1 SPPIKLNHCGE
12 EKVIDLADGS
22 VDEWEHVSE
31 DYVQHEEEAVVLN
44 RDVKVGDK
52 IMITKID
59 GVEVN
64 PAEFRTVTEIDLELA
79 LMVIDCPLN
88 GNNVIEHSD
97 WMYNDDW
104 VLVDDATTS
113 SKYDE
118 EEALQHR
125 QTLAYYDDEALSPSY
140 SDAVKAG
147 MTFAEYTGANITEES
162 LDFEPKE
169 EEVLRGI
176 TAESLNFEE
185 APKSDAVNHPSHYN
199 RYSRE
204 VIESIKGLCTPEE
217 FRGYLKGN
225 IIKYSARYGG
235 KDGLQDIDKL
245 AKYTQFLKEF
255 EIEMENE

>member
-1 SPPIKLNHCGE
+1 MSNLPKIGDKIFITKLNEEELEVPHLVTIDRFDDVDEDYAYFSPPIKLNHCGE
-12 EKVIDLADGS
+12 ENEIDLAGGG

-31 DYVQHEEEAVVLN
+31 DYEQHEEE
-44 RDVKVGDK
+44 
-52 IMITKID
+52 
-59 GVEVN
+59 
-64 PAEFRTVTEIDLELA
+64 
-79 LMVIDCPLN
+79 
-88 GNNVIEHSD
+88 S
-97 WMYNDDW
+97 
-104 VLVDDATTS
+104 
-113 SKYDE
+113 
-118 EEALQHR
+118 LQHR

-185 APKSDAVNHPSHYN
+185 AQKSDAVNHPSHYN

-225 IIKYSARYGG
+225 IIKYSARYSG

-255 EIEMENE
+255 EIEMEGE

>member
-1 SPPIKLNHCGE
+1 M
-12 EKVIDLADGS
+12 
-22 VDEWEHVSE
+22 
-31 DYVQHEEEAVVLN
+31 N
-44 RDVKVGDK
+44 RDVKVGDT
-52 IMITKID
+52 IAVTMVNYDELERVHFAEVTGVYDSFGGGIEIEPHINGEDVLYID
-59 GVEVN
+59 QDEGDKWRVLAEN
-64 PAEFRTVTEIDLELA
+64 P
-79 LMVIDCPLN
+79 
-88 GNNVIEHSD
+88 
-97 WMYNDDW
+97 
-104 VLVDDATTS
+104 
-113 SKYDE
+113 KYDE
-118 EEALQHR
+118 EETLQHR
-125 QTLAYYDDEALSPSY
+125 QSHAYYDDEALSPTY

-147 MTFAEYTGANITEES
+147 MTFAEYTGVNITEES

-225 IIKYSARYGG
+225 IIKYSARYSG

-255 EIEMENE
+255 EIEMEGE

>member
-1 SPPIKLNHCGE
+1 MSNLPKVGDKIFISMLNEVELEVPHLVTIDRFDDLDEYYAYFSPPIKLDHYGE
-12 EKVIDLADGS
+12 ENLINLADRS
-22 VDEWEHVSE
+22 IDEWEHVSE
-31 DYVQHEEEAVVLN
+31 DYVQHEEE
-44 RDVKVGDK
+44 
-52 IMITKID
+52 
-59 GVEVN
+59 
-64 PAEFRTVTEIDLELA
+64 
-79 LMVIDCPLN
+79 
-88 GNNVIEHSD
+88 S
-97 WMYNDDW
+97 
-104 VLVDDATTS
+104 
-113 SKYDE
+113 
-118 EEALQHR
+118 LQHR

-140 SDAVKAG
+140 SDAIKAG

-225 IIKYSARYGG
+225 IIKYSARYSG

-255 EIEMENE
+255 EIEMEGE

>member
-1 SPPIKLNHCGE
+1 LVTIDRFDDKGEYYAYFSPPIKLNHCGE

-31 DYVQHEEEAVVLN
+31 DYVQHEEE
-44 RDVKVGDK
+44 
-52 IMITKID
+52 
-59 GVEVN
+59 
-64 PAEFRTVTEIDLELA
+64 
-79 LMVIDCPLN
+79 
-88 GNNVIEHSD
+88 S
-97 WMYNDDW
+97 
-104 VLVDDATTS
+104 
-113 SKYDE
+113 
-118 EEALQHR
+118 LQHR

-255 EIEMENE
+255 EIEMEGE

>member
-1 SPPIKLNHCGE
+1 MSKLPKVGDKIFISMLNEVELEVPHLVTIDRFDDLDEYYAYFSPPIKLDHDGE
-12 EKVIDLADGS
+12 ENLINLADRS
-22 VDEWEHVSE
+22 IDEWEHVSE
-31 DYVQHEEEAVVLN
+31 DFEQHEE
-44 RDVKVGDK
+44 D
-52 IMITKID
+52 
-59 GVEVN
+59 
-64 PAEFRTVTEIDLELA
+64 
-79 LMVIDCPLN
+79 
-88 GNNVIEHSD
+88 S
-97 WMYNDDW
+97 
-104 VLVDDATTS
+104 
-113 SKYDE
+113 
-118 EEALQHR
+118 LQHR
-125 QTLAYYDDEALSPSY
+125 QSLAYYDDEALSPSY

-204 VIESIKGLCTPEE
+204 VIESIKGLCTPDE

-225 IIKYSARYGG
+225 IIKYSARYSG

-255 EIEMENE
+255 EIEMENEY

>member
-1 SPPIKLNHCGE
+1 M
-12 EKVIDLADGS
+12 
-22 VDEWEHVSE
+22 
-31 DYVQHEEEAVVLN
+31 N

-52 IMITKID
+52 IAVTMID
-59 GVEVN
+59 GVVLES
-64 PAEFRTVTEIDLELA
+64 PHYAKVTDIYAGQFDFSPSSIYGETIFLEEELA
-79 LMVIDCPLN
+79 S
-88 GNNVIEHSD
+88 G
-97 WMYNDDW
+97 
-104 VLVDDATTS
+104 
-113 SKYDE
+113 YDE
-118 EEALQHR
+118 WDYASEDSVKHYEEETLQHR
-125 QTLAYYDDEALSPSY
+125 QAHAYYDDEALSPSY
-140 SDAVKAG
+140 SDAVRAG
-147 MTFAEYTGANITEES
+147 MTFAEYTGVNITEES

-225 IIKYSARYGG
+225 IIKYSARYSG

-255 EIEMENE
+255 EIEMGANK

>member
-1 SPPIKLNHCGE
+1 MINLPKVGDKIFITMLNEVELEVPHLVTIDRFDDLDEDYAYFSPPIKLDHDGE
-12 EKVIDLADGS
+12 ENVIDLADGS

-31 DYVQHEEEAVVLN
+31 DYEQHEEE
-44 RDVKVGDK
+44 
-52 IMITKID
+52 
-59 GVEVN
+59 
-64 PAEFRTVTEIDLELA
+64 
-79 LMVIDCPLN
+79 
-88 GNNVIEHSD
+88 S
-97 WMYNDDW
+97 
-104 VLVDDATTS
+104 
-113 SKYDE
+113 
-118 EEALQHR
+118 LQHR

-255 EIEMENE
+255 EIEMEGE

>member
-1 SPPIKLNHCGE
+1 MSNLPKVGDKIFITKLNEEELEVPHLVTIDRFDNKDEDFAYFSPPIKLNHYDE
-12 EKVIDLADGS
+12 ENEIDLVDGI

-31 DYVQHEEEAVVLN
+31 DYVQHEEES
-44 RDVKVGDK
+44 
-52 IMITKID
+52 I
-59 GVEVN
+59 
-64 PAEFRTVTEIDLELA
+64 
-79 LMVIDCPLN
+79 
-88 GNNVIEHSD
+88 
-97 WMYNDDW
+97 
-104 VLVDDATTS
+104 
-113 SKYDE
+113 
-118 EEALQHR
+118 QHR

-225 IIKYSARYGG
+225 IIKYSARYSG

-255 EIEMENE
+255 EIEMEGE

>member
-1 SPPIKLNHCGE
+1 MINLPKVGDKIFITMLNEVELEVPHLVTIDRFDDKDEDYAYFSPPIKLNHCGE
-12 EKVIDLADGS
+12 ENVIDLADGS
-22 VDEWEHVSE
+22 MDEWEHVSE
-31 DYVQHEEEAVVLN
+31 DYEQHEEE
-44 RDVKVGDK
+44 
-52 IMITKID
+52 
-59 GVEVN
+59 
-64 PAEFRTVTEIDLELA
+64 
-79 LMVIDCPLN
+79 
-88 GNNVIEHSD
+88 S
-97 WMYNDDW
+97 
-104 VLVDDATTS
+104 
-113 SKYDE
+113 
-118 EEALQHR
+118 LQHR

-225 IIKYSARYGG
+225 IIKYSARYPDKGG
-235 KDGLQDIDKL
+235 IQDIDKL

-255 EIEMENE
+255 EIEMEDE

>member
-1 SPPIKLNHCGE
+1 MSKLPKVGDKIFISMLNEVELEVPHLVTIDRFDDKDEDYAYFSPPIKLDHDGE
-12 EKVIDLADGS
+12 ENLINLADRS
-22 VDEWEHVSE
+22 MDEWEHVSE
-31 DYVQHEEEAVVLN
+31 DYEQHEEE
-44 RDVKVGDK
+44 
-52 IMITKID
+52 
-59 GVEVN
+59 
-64 PAEFRTVTEIDLELA
+64 
-79 LMVIDCPLN
+79 
-88 GNNVIEHSD
+88 S
-97 WMYNDDW
+97 
-104 VLVDDATTS
+104 
-113 SKYDE
+113 
-118 EEALQHR
+118 LQHR

-225 IIKYSARYGG
+225 IIKYSARYSG

-255 EIEMENE
+255 EIEMEINSKK

>member
-1 SPPIKLNHCGE
+1 M
-12 EKVIDLADGS
+12 
-22 VDEWEHVSE
+22 
-31 DYVQHEEEAVVLN
+31 N

-52 IMITKID
+52 IAVTRYNGGSCQREAIVTDVHSNTID
-59 GVEVN
+59 VQFCESRER
-64 PAEFRTVTEIDLELA
+64 A
-79 LMVIDCPLN
+79 VIYIHPN
-88 GNNVIEHSD
+88 RI
-97 WMYNDDW
+97 DDW
-104 VLVDDATTS
+104 EYAS
-113 SKYDE
+113 EECAQHE
-118 EEALQHR
+118 EETLQHR
-125 QTLAYYDDEALSPSY
+125 QAHAYYDDEALSPSY
-140 SDAVKAG
+140 SDAVKSG
-147 MTFAEYTGANITEES
+147 MTFADYTGVNITEES

-176 TAESLNFEE
+176 TADSLNFEE

-225 IIKYSARYGG
+225 IIKYSARYSG

-255 EIEMENE
+255 EIEMEGE

>member
-1 SPPIKLNHCGE
+1 MIKLPKVGDKIFISMLNEVELEVPHLVTIDRFDDLDEYYAYFSPPIKLDHDGE
-12 EKVIDLADGS
+12 ENLIDLADRS
-22 VDEWEHVSE
+22 IDEWEHVSE
-31 DYVQHEEEAVVLN
+31 DFEQHEEE
-44 RDVKVGDK
+44 
-52 IMITKID
+52 
-59 GVEVN
+59 
-64 PAEFRTVTEIDLELA
+64 
-79 LMVIDCPLN
+79 
-88 GNNVIEHSD
+88 S
-97 WMYNDDW
+97 
-104 VLVDDATTS
+104 
-113 SKYDE
+113 
-118 EEALQHR
+118 LQHR

-217 FRGYLKGN
+217 FRCYLKGN
-225 IIKYSARYGG
+225 IIKYSARYSG

-255 EIEMENE
+255 EIEMEGE

>member
-1 SPPIKLNHCGE
+1 MSNLPKVGDKIFITKLNEEELEVPHLVTIDRFDDIDEYYAYFSPPIKLKHCGE
-12 EKVIDLADGS
+12 DNLIDLADRR

-31 DYVQHEEEAVVLN
+31 DYVQHEEE
-44 RDVKVGDK
+44 
-52 IMITKID
+52 
-59 GVEVN
+59 
-64 PAEFRTVTEIDLELA
+64 
-79 LMVIDCPLN
+79 
-88 GNNVIEHSD
+88 S
-97 WMYNDDW
+97 
-104 VLVDDATTS
+104 
-113 SKYDE
+113 
-118 EEALQHR
+118 LQHR

-225 IIKYSARYGG
+225 IIKYSARYSG

-255 EIEMENE
+255 EIEMEGE

>member
-1 SPPIKLNHCGE
+1 MINLPKVGDKIFITMLNEVELEVPHLVTIDRFDDLDEYYAYFSPPIKLDHDGE
-12 EKVIDLADGS
+12 ENLIDLADRS
-22 VDEWEHVSE
+22 IDEWEHVSE
-31 DYVQHEEEAVVLN
+31 DYEQHEEE
-44 RDVKVGDK
+44 
-52 IMITKID
+52 
-59 GVEVN
+59 
-64 PAEFRTVTEIDLELA
+64 
-79 LMVIDCPLN
+79 
-88 GNNVIEHSD
+88 S
-97 WMYNDDW
+97 
-104 VLVDDATTS
+104 
-113 SKYDE
+113 
-118 EEALQHR
+118 LQHR

-225 IIKYSARYGG
+225 IIKYSARYPDKGG
-235 KDGLQDIDKL
+235 IQDIDKL

-255 EIEMENE
+255 EIEMEGE

>member
-1 SPPIKLNHCGE
+1 M
-12 EKVIDLADGS
+12 
-22 VDEWEHVSE
+22 
-31 DYVQHEEEAVVLN
+31 N

-52 IMITKID
+52 ILVTK
-59 GVEVN
+59 VN
-64 PAEFRTVTEIDLELA
+64 HEELEAGHFVTVTE
-79 LMVIDCPLN
+79 
-88 GNNVIEHSD
+88 
-97 WMYNDDW
+97 
-104 VLVDDATTS
+104 VDDSYGVWIGIDQEINGEDTLYMLEDNGDKWRVLAENPWNG
-113 SKYDE
+113 E
-118 EEALQHR
+118 EETLQHR
-125 QTLAYYDDEALSPSY
+125 QSHAYYDDEALSPSY

-147 MTFAEYTGANITEES
+147 MTFAEYTGVNITEES

-176 TAESLNFEE
+176 TADSLNFEE

-225 IIKYSARYGG
+225 IIKYSARYSG

-255 EIEMENE
+255 EIEMEGE

>member
-1 SPPIKLNHCGE
+1 MSKLPKVGDKIFITMLNEVELEVPHLVTIDRFDDLDEDYAYFSPPIKLDHDGE
-12 EKVIDLADGS
+12 ENVIDLADGS

-31 DYVQHEEEAVVLN
+31 DYVQHEEE
-44 RDVKVGDK
+44 
-52 IMITKID
+52 
-59 GVEVN
+59 
-64 PAEFRTVTEIDLELA
+64 
-79 LMVIDCPLN
+79 
-88 GNNVIEHSD
+88 S
-97 WMYNDDW
+97 
-104 VLVDDATTS
+104 
-113 SKYDE
+113 
-118 EEALQHR
+118 LQHR

-225 IIKYSARYGG
+225 IIKYSARYSG

-255 EIEMENE
+255 EIEMEGE

>member
-1 SPPIKLNHCGE
+1 MSEVKSNTDVSKGDKIVVTRYNDDLCHRKAVVKEVYTVTIDVQFCDSGE
-12 EKVIDLADGS
+12 LAVLYKDSSGLD
-22 VDEWEHVSE
+22 VWDYASE
-31 DYVQHEEEAVVLN
+31 DYVQHEEE
-44 RDVKVGDK
+44 
-52 IMITKID
+52 T
-59 GVEVN
+59 
-64 PAEFRTVTEIDLELA
+64 
-79 LMVIDCPLN
+79 
-88 GNNVIEHSD
+88 
-97 WMYNDDW
+97 
-104 VLVDDATTS
+104 
-113 SKYDE
+113 
-118 EEALQHR
+118 LQHR
-125 QTLAYYDDEALSPSY
+125 QAHAYYDDEALSPSY

-147 MTFAEYTGANITEES
+147 MTFADYTGVNITEES

-185 APKSDAVNHPSHYN
+185 APKPDAVNHPSHYN

-225 IIKYSARYGG
+225 IIKYSARYSG

-255 EIEMENE
+255 EIEMEGE

>member
-1 SPPIKLNHCGE
+1 MSEVKSRTDVRKGDKIVVTKYNGDFCQRGAIVKEVYTVTIDVQFCDSGE
-12 EKVIDLADGS
+12 LAVIYISSSGL
-22 VDEWEHVSE
+22 DEWDYASE
-31 DYVQHEEEAVVLN
+31 DYVQHEEE
-44 RDVKVGDK
+44 
-52 IMITKID
+52 T
-59 GVEVN
+59 
-64 PAEFRTVTEIDLELA
+64 
-79 LMVIDCPLN
+79 
-88 GNNVIEHSD
+88 
-97 WMYNDDW
+97 
-104 VLVDDATTS
+104 
-113 SKYDE
+113 
-118 EEALQHR
+118 LQHR
-125 QTLAYYDDEALSPSY
+125 QSHAYYDDEALSPTY

-147 MTFAEYTGANITEES
+147 MTFAEYTGVNITEES

-185 APKSDAVNHPSHYN
+185 APKPDAVNHPSHYN

-225 IIKYSARYGG
+225 IIKYSARYSG

-255 EIEMENE
+255 EIEMEGE

>member
-1 SPPIKLNHCGE
+1 MIKLPKVGDKIFITMLNEVELEVPHLVTIDRFGDIDEDYAYFSPPIKLNHCGE
-12 EKVIDLADGS
+12 ENVIYLADAS

-31 DYVQHEEEAVVLN
+31 DYEQHEEE
-44 RDVKVGDK
+44 
-52 IMITKID
+52 
-59 GVEVN
+59 
-64 PAEFRTVTEIDLELA
+64 
-79 LMVIDCPLN
+79 
-88 GNNVIEHSD
+88 S
-97 WMYNDDW
+97 
-104 VLVDDATTS
+104 
-113 SKYDE
+113 
-118 EEALQHR
+118 LQHR

-225 IIKYSARYGG
+225 IIKYSARYSG

-255 EIEMENE
+255 EIEMEGE

>member
-1 SPPIKLNHCGE
+1 MSKLPKVGDKIFISMLNEVELEVPHLVTIDRFDDEDEDYAYFSPPIKLNHCGE
-12 EKVIDLADGS
+12 ENVIYLDDGR
-22 VDEWEHVSE
+22 VDEWEHVNE
-31 DYVQHEEEAVVLN
+31 DYEQHEEE
-44 RDVKVGDK
+44 
-52 IMITKID
+52 
-59 GVEVN
+59 
-64 PAEFRTVTEIDLELA
+64 
-79 LMVIDCPLN
+79 
-88 GNNVIEHSD
+88 S
-97 WMYNDDW
+97 
-104 VLVDDATTS
+104 
-113 SKYDE
+113 
-118 EEALQHR
+118 LQHR

-225 IIKYSARYGG
+225 IIKYSARYPDKGG
-235 KDGLQDIDKL
+235 IQDIDKL

-255 EIEMENE
+255 EIEMEGE

>member
-1 SPPIKLNHCGE
+1 MNKLPKVGDKIFITMLNEVELEVPHLVTIDRFDDKDEDYAYFSPPIKLNHCGE
-12 EKVIDLADGS
+12 ENVIYLADGR

-31 DYVQHEEEAVVLN
+31 DYVQHEEE
-44 RDVKVGDK
+44 
-52 IMITKID
+52 
-59 GVEVN
+59 
-64 PAEFRTVTEIDLELA
+64 
-79 LMVIDCPLN
+79 
-88 GNNVIEHSD
+88 S
-97 WMYNDDW
+97 
-104 VLVDDATTS
+104 
-113 SKYDE
+113 
-118 EEALQHR
+118 LQHR

-147 MTFAEYTGANITEES
+147 MTFAEYTGVSITEDS
-162 LDFEPKE
+162 LDFETKE

-225 IIKYSARYGG
+225 IIKYSARYSG

-255 EIEMENE
+255 EIDMEGK

>member
-1 SPPIKLNHCGE
+1 MS
-12 EKVIDLADGS
+12 
-22 VDEWEHVSE
+22 
-31 DYVQHEEEAVVLN
+31 

-52 IMITKID
+52 IAVTMID
-59 GVEVN
+59 GDVVN
-64 PAEFRTVTEIDLELA
+64 PAEFRTVVGIDLDKS
-79 LMVIDCPLN
+79 LMLLDSPVA
-88 GNNVIEHSD
+88 GNNVVEHDS

-104 VLVDDATTS
+104 VIVDETTTHS
-113 SKYDE
+113 QCDE
-118 EEALQHR
+118 EETLQHR
-125 QTLAYYDDEALSPSY
+125 QSHAYYDDEALSPSY

-147 MTFAEYTGANITEES
+147 LTFAEYTGAHITEES
-162 LDFEPKE
+162 LDFEPWE
-169 EEVLRGI
+169 EEALRGI

-225 IIKYSARYGG
+225 IIKYSARYSG

-255 EIEMENE
+255 EIEMEGE

>member
-1 SPPIKLNHCGE
+1 MINLPKVGDKIFITMLNEVELEVPHLVTIDRFDDKDEDYAYFSPPIKMNHCGE
-12 EKVIDLADGS
+12 ENVIDLADGS

-31 DYVQHEEEAVVLN
+31 DYVQHEEE
-44 RDVKVGDK
+44 
-52 IMITKID
+52 
-59 GVEVN
+59 
-64 PAEFRTVTEIDLELA
+64 
-79 LMVIDCPLN
+79 
-88 GNNVIEHSD
+88 S
-97 WMYNDDW
+97 
-104 VLVDDATTS
+104 
-113 SKYDE
+113 
-118 EEALQHR
+118 LQHR

-147 MTFAEYTGANITEES
+147 MTFAEYTGVNITEDS
-162 LDFEPKE
+162 LDFETKE

-225 IIKYSARYGG
+225 IIKYSARYSG

-255 EIEMENE
+255 EIEMEDE

>member
-1 SPPIKLNHCGE
+1 MSNLPKVGDKIFITMLNEVELEVPHLVTIDRFDDLDEDYAYFSPPIKLDHDGE
-12 EKVIDLADGS
+12 ENVIDLADGS

-31 DYVQHEEEAVVLN
+31 DYEQHEEE
-44 RDVKVGDK
+44 
-52 IMITKID
+52 
-59 GVEVN
+59 
-64 PAEFRTVTEIDLELA
+64 
-79 LMVIDCPLN
+79 
-88 GNNVIEHSD
+88 S
-97 WMYNDDW
+97 
-104 VLVDDATTS
+104 
-113 SKYDE
+113 
-118 EEALQHR
+118 LQHR

-225 IIKYSARYGG
+225 IIKYSARYSGKGG
-235 KDGLQDIDKL
+235 VQDIDKL

-255 EIEMENE
+255 EIEMEGE

>member
-1 SPPIKLNHCGE
+1 MSKLPKVGDKIFISMLNEVELEVPHLVTIDRFDDLDEYYAYFSPPIKLDHDGE
-12 EKVIDLADGS
+12 ENLIDLADRS
-22 VDEWEHVSE
+22 IDEWEHVSE
-31 DYVQHEEEAVVLN
+31 DCEQH
-44 RDVKVGDK
+44 
-52 IMITKID
+52 
-59 GVEVN
+59 
-64 PAEFRTVTEIDLELA
+64 
-79 LMVIDCPLN
+79 
-88 GNNVIEHSD
+88 
-97 WMYNDDW
+97 
-104 VLVDDATTS
+104 
-113 SKYDE
+113 E

-125 QTLAYYDDEALSPSY
+125 QALAYYDDEALSPSY

-225 IIKYSARYGG
+225 IIKYSARYPDKGG
-235 KDGLQDIDKL
+235 IQDIDKL

-255 EIEMENE
+255 EIEMEGE

>member
-1 SPPIKLNHCGE
+1 MIKLPKVGDKIFISMLNEVELEVPHLVTIDRFDDLDEYYAYFSPPIKLDHDGE
-12 EKVIDLADGS
+12 ENLINLADRS
-22 VDEWEHVSE
+22 IDEWEHVSE
-31 DYVQHEEEAVVLN
+31 DYVQHEEE
-44 RDVKVGDK
+44 
-52 IMITKID
+52 
-59 GVEVN
+59 
-64 PAEFRTVTEIDLELA
+64 
-79 LMVIDCPLN
+79 
-88 GNNVIEHSD
+88 S
-97 WMYNDDW
+97 
-104 VLVDDATTS
+104 
-113 SKYDE
+113 
-118 EEALQHR
+118 LQHR

-225 IIKYSARYGG
+225 IIKYSARYPDKGG
-235 KDGLQDIDKL
+235 IQDIDKL

-255 EIEMENE
+255 EIEMEGE

>member
-1 SPPIKLNHCGE
+1 MINLPKVGDKIFITMLNEVELEVPHLVTIDRFDDKDEDYAYFSPPIKMNHCGE
-12 EKVIDLADGS
+12 ENVIDLADGS
-22 VDEWEHVSE
+22 VDEWEHVNE
-31 DYVQHEEEAVVLN
+31 DYEQHEEE
-44 RDVKVGDK
+44 
-52 IMITKID
+52 
-59 GVEVN
+59 
-64 PAEFRTVTEIDLELA
+64 
-79 LMVIDCPLN
+79 
-88 GNNVIEHSD
+88 S
-97 WMYNDDW
+97 
-104 VLVDDATTS
+104 
-113 SKYDE
+113 
-118 EEALQHR
+118 LQHR

-225 IIKYSARYGG
+225 IIKYSARYSG

-255 EIEMENE
+255 EIEMEGE

>member
-1 SPPIKLNHCGE
+1 MINLPKVGDKIFITMLNEVELEVPHLVTIDRFDDKDEYYAYFSPPIKMNHCGE
-12 EKVIDLADGS
+12 ENVIDLADGS

-31 DYVQHEEEAVVLN
+31 DYVQHEEE
-44 RDVKVGDK
+44 
-52 IMITKID
+52 
-59 GVEVN
+59 
-64 PAEFRTVTEIDLELA
+64 
-79 LMVIDCPLN
+79 
-88 GNNVIEHSD
+88 S
-97 WMYNDDW
+97 
-104 VLVDDATTS
+104 
-113 SKYDE
+113 
-118 EEALQHR
+118 LQHR

-225 IIKYSARYGG
+225 IIKYSARYSG

-255 EIEMENE
+255 EIEMEDE

>member
-1 SPPIKLNHCGE
+1 MSKLPKVGDKIFISMLNEVELEVPHLVTIDRFDDLDEYYAYFSPPIKLDHDGE
-12 EKVIDLADGS
+12 ENLIDLADRS
-22 VDEWEHVSE
+22 IDEWKHVSE
-31 DYVQHEEEAVVLN
+31 DYVQHEEE
-44 RDVKVGDK
+44 
-52 IMITKID
+52 
-59 GVEVN
+59 
-64 PAEFRTVTEIDLELA
+64 
-79 LMVIDCPLN
+79 
-88 GNNVIEHSD
+88 S
-97 WMYNDDW
+97 
-104 VLVDDATTS
+104 
-113 SKYDE
+113 
-118 EEALQHR
+118 LQHR

-204 VIESIKGLCTPEE
+204 VIESIKGLCTPDE

-225 IIKYSARYGG
+225 IIKYSARYSG

-255 EIEMENE
+255 EIEMEDE